1 MMTTGQKI
9 KKARKAAGLTQKQL
23 GELLGVKQAAI
34 SALEKDRTNI
44 KYSTLEKIAEQ
55 LKVSVFELS
64 DDIEKLFKNHIKE
77 FDSLIEIGEQ
87 FLKLMLQHTGKEIT
101 CEHDI
106 GLVEDYKGD
115 PIPTDVLSVFCDGEL
130 CFSVEPHKL
139 KLVMDETLKFF
150 EFNIDKYKL
159 L

>member
-1 MMTTGQKI
+1 MMTTGEKI
-9 KKARKAAGLTQKQL
+9 KKARKAAGLTQEQL
-23 GELLGVKQAAI
+23 GKLLGVKQAAI

-64 DDIEKLFKNHIKE
+64 DDIEKLFKNHTDE
-77 FDSLIEIGEQ
+77 FDSLMKIGEQ
-87 FLKLMLQHTGKEIT
+87 FLKLTLQHTGKEIT
-101 CEHDI
+101 CEPDI
-106 GLVEDYKGD
+106 GLTADYKGD
-115 PIPTDVLSVFCDGEL
+115 PVEVEVISVFCDGEL
-130 CFSVEPHKL
+130 CFSVEPHQL

-159 L
+159 